1 MSSAYITHTSST
13 YECPLVKL
21 ARNIYRVITMEAL
34 TDLLGAGNMRFFRT
48 VCLVWQKTVEAQ
60 YIP

>member
-1 MSSAYITHTSST
+1 MSPCKISQ
-13 YECPLVKL
+13 E
-21 ARNIYRVITMEAL
+21 YRLITMEAL

-48 VCLVWQKTVEAQ
+48 VCLFWQKSVEAQ